1 MTLRNATLHD
11 IEKVVILQDK
21 YLLANTPEN
30 ERQNGFVTTPF
41 TVPQL
46 EEVIGLDGL
55 FVADDQG
62 DIVAYAFAASW
73 EYFSQWAIFPFMVNR
88 FPDIKYCNFE
98 INEQNSFQYGPV
110 CIDMAYRGSGLFP
123 RLFEVMRLAMNARY
137 PIGVTFINKINQRSY
152 EAHTK
157 KLKMEVVDEF
167 TFNNNNFYGLAFRTD
182 ESVLS

>member
-1 MTLRNATLHD
+1 MTLRSATLQD
-11 IEKVVILQDK
+11 IEGVVVLQNK
-21 YLLANTPEN
+21 YLLVNTPEN

-46 EEVIGLDGL
+46 EEIIGLDGL
-55 FVADDQG
+55 FVAG
-62 DIVAYAFAASW
+62 NEGKIVAYAFAGSW
-73 EYFSQWAIFPFMVNR
+73 TYFSQWAIFPFMVNR
-88 FPDIKYCNFE
+88 LSDIKYGNFE
-98 INEQNSFQYGPV
+98 IIEQNSFQYGPV

-123 RLFEVMRLAMNARY
+123 RLFEVMRIAMNARY

-167 TFNNNNFYGLAFRTD
+167 TFNGNNYYGLAFRTD
-182 ESVLS
+182 ESVL

>member
-1 MTLRNATLHD
+1 MILRNAILTD
-11 IEKVVILQDK
+11 IQGVLDLQEK
-21 YLLANTPEN
+21 YLLVNTPEN

-46 EEVIGLDGL
+46 EEIIALDGL
-55 FVADDQG
+55 FIAEYERK
-62 DIVAYAFAASW
+62 IVAYAFAGSW
-73 EYFSQWAIFPFMVNR
+73 AYFSQWSIFPFMLNR
-88 FPDIKYCNFE
+88 LPDIKYQNFE

-110 CIDMAYRGSGLFP
+110 CIEMSYRGSGLFP
-123 RLFEVMRLAMNARY
+123 RLFEVMRLAMRAHY

-167 TFNNNNFYGLAFRTD
+167 TFNQKNFYGLAFRTN
-182 ESVLS
+182 ETVLC